1 MWSIPNESPETR
13 LYAATAAALL
23 LDVSALLIIS
33 LRIVLFMI
41 LTVTMEKARVVK
53 MRSRMTNT
61 VSLSLMLR
69 NMAKPQDR
77 LEPKY
82 MSKINA
88 EKHLCLFLIRF
99 NMLPKARSFLLPIFV
114 GNATFFR
121 MYVPPLYSVS
131 MATGH

>member
-33 LRIVLFMI
+33 LRIVFFRI
-41 LTVTMEKARVVK
+41 LTVTMEKAKVVK

-69 NMAKPQDR
+69 NIAKPQDI
-77 LEPKY
+77 LVQKY
-82 MSKINA
+82 LSKINA
-88 EKHLCLFLIRF
+88 KEYLYFFIIRF
-99 NMLPKARSFLLPIFV
+99 NILENVCFFLWPNFV
-114 GNATFFR
+114 DNWKFFQNGNIGGVGTLF
-121 MYVPPLYSVS
+121 V
-131 MATGH
+131 